1 MKIKL
6 PIPDYTTV
14 SRRVRDLS
22 INFVTAKP
30 GSKINLILNST
41 GIGSR
46 RKGVD
51 KL

>member
-6 PIPDYTTV
+6 PILDYIIV
-14 SRRVRDLS
+14 LRRVRDLS

-30 GSKINLILNST
+30 GSKINLILDST